1 MCRVGGLRECA
12 HVHVDL
18 YLRTHRAWASA
29 GHIEG
34 CGHVGACA
42 DSKPVSSACLIQD
55 TFVSCLV
62 CVCSVYIGGG
72 LLMVIVLGMV
82 RCMFIYVMECM
93 GGVLDP
99 QSKLRESVC
108 V

>member
-1 MCRVGGLRECA
+1 M
-12 HVHVDL
+12 
-18 YLRTHRAWASA
+18 
-29 GHIEG
+29 
-34 CGHVGACA
+34 
-42 DSKPVSSACLIQD
+42 D